1 MAITLDDATAFR
13 AAIGDHLGADT
24 PADVASVLAAGVAM
38 GEEAFRATPAL
49 PGQTALNLRIGR
61 YVIRDDDLPVIET
74 IGSAATGLATLA
86 ASAGI
91 AWPAIVP
98 AITAVAT
105 LAWTLWR
112 KGALLTPRQLRVVG
126 LLQTHG
132 PCPVAVLAPL
142 AAADGAG
149 AVPETMLEG
158 VLLSLKEVETRDG
171 HVVALAAADTQG
183 FWRARG
189 V

>member
-1 MAITLDDATAFR
+1 MAITLNDAAAFQ
-13 AAIGDHLGADT
+13 AAIGDQLGDL
-24 PADVASVLAAGVAM
+24 PPDVAAVLAAGVAA
-38 GEEAFRATPAL
+38 GEDAYRATPAL

-61 YVIRDDDLPVIET
+61 YVIRDEDLPVVET
-74 IGSAATGLATLA
+74 IGSAAAGLATVA

-98 AITAVAT
+98 AITAIAT
-105 LAWTLWR
+105 LGWTLWR

-126 LLQTHG
+126 LLRNLG
-132 PCPVAVLAPL
+132 PCPAATLAPL
-142 AAADGAG
+142 AAVDGV
-149 AVPETMLEG
+149 VPEDALDG
-158 VLLSLKEVETRDG
+158 VLQSLKEVETRDG
-171 HVVALAAADTQG
+171 TLVALAVIDGQM